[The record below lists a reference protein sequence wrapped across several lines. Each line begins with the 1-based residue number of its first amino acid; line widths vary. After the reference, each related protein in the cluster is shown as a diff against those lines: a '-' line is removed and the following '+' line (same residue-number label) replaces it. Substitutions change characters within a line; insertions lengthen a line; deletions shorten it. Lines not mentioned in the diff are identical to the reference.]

1 MKKQKRKN
9 KYKAGN
15 RMKHRQ
21 EKVQDDKKRST
32 AIGRYLQSVL
42 DGTVL
47 DNGKKIVS
55 LPYVLLLTLLALLYI
70 GNNYYAQQNIRE
82 MNQLEKD
89 IKELRFE
96 YRTINSNLMFE
107 SKQSEVARKLK
118 GTGIKESTEPPKKIF
133 ANPKKNE

>member
-1 MKKQKRKN
+1 
-9 KYKAGN
+9 
-15 RMKHRQ
+15 MKHRQ

-82 MNQLEKD
+82 MNHLEKD

>member
-1 MKKQKRKN
+1 MIKKN
-9 KYKAGN
+9 KKNKSKEGN
-15 RMKHRQ
+15 RVKHRQ
-21 EKVQDDKKRST
+21 EASEGKKRRST
-32 AIGRYLQSVL
+32 LVGRYVQAVL
-42 DGTVL
+42 DGSVL

-55 LPYVLLLTLLALLYI
+55 LPYVLFLMFLALLYI
-70 GNNYYAQQNIRE
+70 ANNYYAQQKIRE
-82 MNQLEKD
+82 MNNLEKD

-133 ANPKKNE
+133 ANPKNDQ